1 MKHKVKTICGNV
13 IALVVPDNY
22 DRAMLF
28 CRVQEFYESPNVNFR
43 NKKFSIW
50 DYYEWYSKDNAGC
63 FSYVKDFFG
72 FNLPLI
78 VAKKCYQINEVET
91 PYDIEMKRIVDEL
104 FVPGERKY
112 LIGVDSLK
120 NSTFEHELCHA
131 LYYTDIE
138 YKVEM
143 DEITA
148 SISKANLQRF
158 KKNLKSMGYCPGV
171 LKDEIQAYMATEI
184 SKKAA
189 KGVSNVKSLHK
200 KYKAVFNRYNPP
212 A

>member
-1 MKHKVKTICGNV
+1 MKHKVKNICGNV

-28 CRVQEFYESPNVNFR
+28 CRVQEFYESPNINFR

-50 DYYEWYSKDNAGC
+50 DYFEWYSKNNAGC
-63 FSYVKDFFG
+63 FSYVKDFVG

-78 VAKKCYQINEVET
+78 VAKKCYEMNETET

-120 NSTFEHELCHA
+120 NSTFDHELCHA

-148 SISKANLQRF
+148 SISKSNLQKF
-158 KKNLKSMGYCPGV
+158 KKNFKSMGYCSSV

-189 KGVSNVKSLHK
+189 KGVSNAKSLHK
-200 KYKAVFNRYNPP
+200 RYKAVFKRYKS
-212 A
+212 